1 MPTANLSSYYL
12 MSLPLEHKDIKK
24 VQLYSKYTK
33 KNHYPEIN
41 ITKFNTEFTSSGIII
56 DLSRNADISRDK
68 KHIKLNYNYVPI
80 CYRTEMNVTAM
91 CSAIQ

>member
-24 VQLYSKYTK
+24 GSSCTVNIQQQQ
-33 KNHYPEIN
+33 NHYPEIS
-41 ITKFNTEFTSSGIII
+41 ITEYNTEFTSSGIII

-68 KHIKLNYNYVPI
+68 KN
-80 CYRTEMNVTAM
+80 T
-91 CSAIQ
+91 

>member
-33 KNHYPEIN
+33 KKKSLP
-41 ITKFNTEFTSSGIII
+41 
-56 DLSRNADISRDK
+56 RNQHHQIQHRI
-68 KHIKLNYNYVPI
+68 HFIGYNNRFVEK
-80 CYRTEMNVTAM
+80 CGHLKGQKTHKT
-91 CSAIQ
+91 